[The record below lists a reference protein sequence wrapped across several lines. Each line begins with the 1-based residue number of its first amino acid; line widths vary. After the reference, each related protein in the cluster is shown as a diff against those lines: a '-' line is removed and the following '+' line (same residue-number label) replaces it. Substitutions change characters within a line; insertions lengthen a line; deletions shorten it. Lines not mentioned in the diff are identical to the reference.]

1 MKTILTTI
9 ILILCG
15 SFMICAQT
23 TEEYKDFLKAE
34 VKLTTKEIVYGHLEL
49 NDSEIEAFDKIF
61 DSYFDKRAE
70 IARERIPVL
79 VEYTLNA
86 PMMND
91 EALKSFNKYL
101 MQTANKINKLNRKYY
116 NKSRKVIPIQKAT
129 QLFLAEKY
137 LRSEFELELIESLFS
152 F

>member
-1 MKTILTTI
+1 MKTRLTTI